1 MHANANADATADDQ
15 RNAIRESSSIY
26 VFIYGILVKV
36 RQIYRSGGP
45 HELRFDM
52 NGGPNI
58 LKIGIIKHYRGA
70 EVHEPAH
77 KRMTKIADGVALCD
91 HRNIASK

>member
-1 MHANANADATADDQ
+1 M
-15 RNAIRESSSIY
+15 ESSPALMSLS
-26 VFIYGILVKV
+26 LVSWSSV
-36 RQIYRSGGP
+36 RQIYRSWGP

-58 LKIGIIKHYRGA
+58 LKIGMIKHYRGA